1 MPACAI
7 EMCMD
12 ISQEP
17 LYARINTK
25 KVRGPRPGQ
34 PRYLRA
40 CAVKMHMA
48 ISQEPSLENL
58 QEKCRAPRPGQH
70 PYPHLARACAI
81 EMHMDISK
89 EHFYA
94 RICGKKA
101 GAQKLAAHFLQ
112 ACTVDM
118 QWTSDKS
125 HFMREFPG
133 KMPRLKTRKNSRRR
147 PCRLCASLHNQNGH
161 GHLTRAILCEN
172 LKNAAT
178 QMEHPSNPGLYSYR
192 KNPSVWTHVDT
203 CGHTIWGKV
212 RFDPSLCVFN
222 GNQTPGRKACVAPTA
237 ETKGISN
244 CHSKTRLRT
253 PQKPCRDPGSLD
265 LLRHL

>member
-1 MPACAI
+1 MRACTIEMHMDLSQAYARIYRKEAEAQNLGAHFVPACAI

-58 QEKCRAPRPGQH
+58 QEKCRAPRQGQH

-147 PCRLCASLHNQNGH
+147 PCRLCASLRNQNGH

-172 LKNAAT
+172 LKKRR
-178 QMEHPSNPGLYSYR
+178 NPDG
-192 KNPSVWTHVDT
+192 
-203 CGHTIWGKV
+203 
-212 RFDPSLCVFN
+212 
-222 GNQTPGRKACVAPTA
+222 AP
-237 ETKGISN
+237 
-244 CHSKTRLRT
+244 L
-253 PQKPCRDPGSLD
+253 KPRP
-265 LLRHL
+265 LLLP